1 MTWKFLTLSLYNV
14 PHLNRYSM
22 HISDPTLNLGYPSL
36 VKGYWSYNSCSQIAP
51 LKNVYS
57 KKIGVPALSKL
68 AHDIWC
74 AVHTLFM
81 VCIAHLIWCV
91 MHTIF
96 GVENTLCTVCY
107 YIAFCPGLAFTHV
120 NMYNIDTIQL
130 QSSHEQ
136 YSKCVVLLSIMYLSD
151 TL

>member
-1 MTWKFLTLSLYNV
+1 MHTKF
-14 PHLNRYSM
+14 
-22 HISDPTLNLGYPSL
+22 
-36 VKGYWSYNSCSQIAP
+36 
-51 LKNVYS
+51 
-57 KKIGVPALSKL
+57 GVPASSKL

-74 AVHTLFM
+74 AVHTFVM

-107 YIAFCPGLAFTHV
+107 YIAFYPRLAFTHV

-136 YSKCVVLLSIMYLSD
+136 YSKCVVLLSNVFVRYFVADIQSD
-151 TL
+151 CHAAPPETHA